1 MVRRR
6 VFRWCIAVA
15 ALVGVRSA
23 AADAINFTGNVAND
37 FVVSPTSNT
46 VVINRGAGHVAQQ
59 PFITQQGWTSGWSV
73 NDMRLSYDAK
83 SDTMF
88 VGVNFFGIAGDAD
101 GNGDPGSADPR
112 TLKMG
117 GIDLPHLGGRE
128 SISVA
133 FAPDSASGLAKAG
146 APVLIAGVPA
156 DKSQAG
162 TGIDGFNVSSYKPSN
177 MGIAYNYGPTLTNH
191 MGALAFDPSAA
202 KPGFE
207 FTIKNFSKIAGLD
220 PAKGFWVQA
229 FAGSPD
235 DVVAGE
241 DSVPLT
247 RIGPLSPQVPEP
259 TTVVAWGSVLL
270 GGALWRSR
278 RRRATA

>member
-6 VFRWCIAVA
+6 VFRWCLAVA
-15 ALVGVRSA
+15 ALSGVRA
-23 AADAINFTGNVAND
+23 ASADAINFTGNVAND
-37 FVVSPTSNT
+37 MVISKTSNT
-46 VVINRGAGHVAQQ
+46 VQINRGAGHVAQAKWM
-59 PFITQQGWTSGWSV
+59 TDRGWTSGWSI
-73 NDMRLSYDAK
+73 NDMRLSYDQK
-83 SDTMF
+83 TDTMF
-88 VGVNFFGIAGDAD
+88 VGVNFFGIAGDSD
-101 GNGDPGSADPR
+101 GNGDPGSADAK
-112 TLKMG
+112 TLASG
-117 GIDLPHLGGRE
+117 GIDLAHLGGRK

-133 FAPDSASGLAKAG
+133 FAPDSASGLSKAG

-162 TGIDGFNVSSYKPSN
+162 TGINGFNVAAYKPSN
-177 MGIAYNYGPTLTNH
+177 MGIAYNYGKTLTDH
-191 MGALAFDPSAA
+191 MGALAFDPSAEH
-202 KPGFE
+202 PGFE
-207 FTIKNFSKIAGLD
+207 FTITNFSKIVGLD
-220 PAKGFWVQA
+220 PSKGFWVQA

-235 DVVAGE
+235 DIVAGE

-278 RRRATA
+278 RRRASA

>member
-15 ALVGVRSA
+15 ALMGVRTA
-23 AADAINFTGNVAND
+23 TADAINFTGNVAND
-37 FVVSPTSNT
+37 FQKTLTSNIA
-46 VVINRGAGHVAQQ
+46 VINRGAGHVAQQ
-59 PFITQQGWTSGWSV
+59 QWITDRGWTSGWSI

-83 SDTMF
+83 TDTMF

-101 GNGDPGSADPR
+101 GNGNAGTADPK
-112 TLKMG
+112 TLASG
-117 GIDLPHLGGRE
+117 GIDMPHLGGRE

-133 FAPDSASGLAKAG
+133 FAPDSAGGKDKAG
-146 APVLIAGVPA
+146 TPVLIAGVPA
-156 DKSQAG
+156 NKSQAG
-162 TGIDGFNVSSYKPSN
+162 TGIDGFNVASYKPSN
-177 MGIAYNYGPTLTNH
+177 MGIAYNYGATQDAH
-191 MGALAFDPSAA
+191 MGALAFDPSAEH
-202 KPGFE
+202 PGFE
-207 FTIKNFSKIAGLD
+207 FTIKNFSTVAGLD

-278 RRRATA
+278 RRRVSA